1 MSNVA
6 EVIDVPLKKDLMA
19 KFESRLMA
27 PPSDV
32 EDASTSTVKKPQT
45 TGESRIDKQDN
56 VLDSQEALQASMVNL
71 PPHARP
77 FSEPN
82 NDTVHL
88 DEIDHTPSP
97 AALFYSFLLQ
107 TKLAPN
113 TTVEL
118 QWLLSL
124 LVQKKRDAEATY
136 AKQFALSVLNTIP
149 SWLEAYGVDVL
160 KLVIETFQKA
170 LVATPL
176 TDRFVQYLEQYE
188 GDRATESQLAGA
200 PLPIESEA
208 IPSTHRNFAL
218 PFRED
223 TDSRLHF
230 RTPQESIIFT
240 NREKARDGFLAL
252 LRSWQNARSAI
263 RRQEDQ
269 IVRQSASAV
278 LDDLV
283 VENHWWFAQ
292 LFVME
297 LLQVAVNPVGEYDH
311 DLVLKII
318 HDDKQLKNADRLR
331 KLHQR
336 FTHVQSSKQTNL
348 TLEKP
353 GPLDAS
359 GHDPAVDDPSAF
371 SDNQRFFYDFLVAT
385 NHFQFS
391 SLVAM
396 VLQANL
402 SQTLA
407 TFPNTSSITTM
418 RKQFSVKV
426 LQAKLL
432 GKFLGWLHYAPCWAS
447 PWPSKHNAAMEAAT
461 RDAINMRNHVQ
472 APLDVASY
480 LEMAITDHT
489 LMAHIPWVCDYMVMV
504 SKDPIACDTLYFQN
518 VIAKLHQIYCSRR
531 LNQLP
536 RENAWFLSLQLEAL
550 LKGKH
555 QHLMFARLQHS
566 TTALD
571 DQTLSVLDEPC
582 QGMDATTFLVN
593 NLFVQCCVQD
603 VPTFR
608 RFLQAIHQDDK
619 HATSRKVKLRPL
631 VIQEPSL
638 LAPSSDSPPP
648 NTISTTKTAS
658 PKQRVESALTIA
670 FYKQYPSV
678 QPTIE
683 FVVDTTMTNVCHFA
697 NTTLLQPAAAA
708 FVERLFAKV
717 DPSLPKDDQTTW
729 MTAQVRLHLPAA
741 KTQACRQAREAS
753 QPFCK
758 HHIPLAMQSLLSPT
772 LPNCVKTI
780 AIDLATERA
789 VASLETLVETSLAM
803 EFSKHIVARM
813 RKLKKETPPPVPAST
828 VSTSLDGLYALSKL
842 ILDTP
847 GDKTS
852 HVHAFADLATWLTV
866 SPIVLCCLF
875 DTVPHIPLED
885 PSISFDIVRIL
896 RHILKTPQTLKEV
909 NDFATSL
916 VTSTVSASLKRDKP
930 EAAVQFIKL
939 VCDEWPSLGGSIQ
952 AILVEHVSTST
963 GIIQQLFLHSRV
975 MFASAMASAH
985 VVGCVDHLIPQ

>member
-32 EDASTSTVKKPQT
+32 EDASPSTVKKPQT

-56 VLDSQEALQASMVNL
+56 VLASQEALQASMVNL

-176 TDRFVQYLEQYE
+176 TDRFEQYLEQYE

-200 PLPIESEA
+200 PLPIESEGTCRGFAIRSRFRPIRFSYLIVCHVLA

-480 LEMAITDHT
+480 LE
-489 LMAHIPWVCDYMVMV
+489 
-504 SKDPIACDTLYFQN
+504 
-518 VIAKLHQIYCSRR
+518 
-531 LNQLP
+531 
-536 RENAWFLSLQLEAL
+536 
-550 LKGKH
+550 
-555 QHLMFARLQHS
+555 
-566 TTALD
+566 
-571 DQTLSVLDEPC
+571 
-582 QGMDATTFLVN
+582 
-593 NLFVQCCVQD
+593 
-603 VPTFR
+603 
-608 RFLQAIHQDDK
+608 
-619 HATSRKVKLRPL
+619 
-631 VIQEPSL
+631 
-638 LAPSSDSPPP
+638 
-648 NTISTTKTAS
+648 
-658 PKQRVESALTIA
+658 
-670 FYKQYPSV
+670 
-678 QPTIE
+678 
-683 FVVDTTMTNVCHFA
+683 
-697 NTTLLQPAAAA
+697 
-708 FVERLFAKV
+708 
-717 DPSLPKDDQTTW
+717 
-729 MTAQVRLHLPAA
+729 
-741 KTQACRQAREAS
+741 
-753 QPFCK
+753 
-758 HHIPLAMQSLLSPT
+758 
-772 LPNCVKTI
+772 
-780 AIDLATERA
+780 
-789 VASLETLVETSLAM
+789 
-803 EFSKHIVARM
+803 VARM

-930 EAAVQFIKL
+930 EAAVHFIKL